1 MVKYILKNEEKFVV
15 TDELYEALQK
25 NGNKFLLEDITLS
38 DDEIKEYK
46 RDLYDYAWGKLKER
60 AGYDVNTLNELID
73 MEEPQAIQYE
83 INKMVTPNLFK
94 SNNQQE
100 VYKTLYKQAS
110 RLADASMN
118 RLNDKR
124 KAAEEEQQIKNSQQN
139 LFKDE
144 DNLNTSDENIENVD
158 NKEFDKDS
166 DIENDKR
173 LVFVKQALS
182 NNKIPLTNE
191 QFQDIVGRDNIENLI
206 KAYNELYYC
215 GASLAE
221 SKAKLNEL
229 KNKYGDNLE
238 EYVKNKNNLTQDLF
252 DNVTKKWFN
261 NVYEIIEEKKPN
273 QVKLLNQLVGTTRKE
288 DEDYDLQQEFA
299 LKGKAANDIIKR
311 IKDIMRNV
319 GKVNYVNYIF
329 TDVPNLSTV
338 KKYYLSELQTSASF
352 GEDREIELKK
362 IDEIREA
369 DNELF
374 KQISKRLLVHGDI
387 NEYIKVIR
395 YDDVLDG
402 IFTVTRTERA
412 TTMGQQRTILTF
424 TDNSTREVMFIL
436 VIEPTF
442 GALKQFFKGIDTSG
456 LKNAYNN
463 LDKKL

>member
-94 SNNQQE
+94 SNNQRE

-144 DNLNTSDENIENVD
+144 DNLNTSDENI
-158 NKEFDKDS
+158 KDINDDRFEEGS

-182 NNKIPLTNE
+182 NNKIPLTDE

-206 KAYNELYYC
+206 KAYNGLYYC
-215 GASLAE
+215 GTSLSE
-221 SKAKLNEL
+221 SKAKRNEL
-229 KNKYGDNLE
+229 KNKYGDNVE
-238 EYVKNKNNLTQDLF
+238 EYLKAIDEMTQDLF

-261 NVYEIIEEKKPN
+261 NVYEIIKEKKPN
-273 QVKLLNQLVGTTRKE
+273 QVKLLNQLVSNTRKE

-299 LKGKAANDIIKR
+299 LKGKAANKIIQR
-311 IKDIMRNV
+311 IKDIMKNV
-319 GKVNYVNYIF
+319 GKVNYISYVF
-329 TDVPNLSTV
+329 TNVPNLSSV
-338 KKYYLSELQTSASF
+338 KKYYLSELQTNASF
-352 GEDREIELKK
+352 SEDRETELKK
-362 IDEIREA
+362 IAEIRKA
-369 DNELF
+369 DNNLF
-374 KQISKRLLVHGDI
+374 QQISKRLLVHGDI

-402 IFTVTRTERA
+402 VFTVTRTERA
-412 TTMGQQRTILTF
+412 TTLGQQRTILTF
-424 TDNSTREVMFIL
+424 TENSTREVVFIL

-442 GALKQFFKGIDTSG
+442 GALKQLFKGLNTSG
-456 LKNAYNN
+456 ISNSIDKLN
-463 LDKKL
+463 KKL

>member
-94 SNNQQE
+94 SNNQRK

-144 DNLNTSDENIENVD
+144 DNLNTSDENI
-158 NKEFDKDS
+158 KDINDDRFEEGS

-182 NNKIPLTNE
+182 NNKIPLTDE

-206 KAYNELYYC
+206 KAYNGLYYC
-215 GASLAE
+215 GTSLSE
-221 SKAKLNEL
+221 SKANRNEL
-229 KNKYGDNLE
+229 KNKYGDNVE
-238 EYVKNKNNLTQDLF
+238 EYLKAIDEMTQDLF

-261 NVYEIIEEKKPN
+261 NVCEIIKEKKPN
-273 QVKLLNQLVGTTRKE
+273 QVKLFNQLVSNTRKE

-299 LKGKAANDIIKR
+299 LKGKAANKIIQR
-311 IKDIMRNV
+311 IKDIMKNV
-319 GKVNYVNYIF
+319 GKVNYISYVF
-329 TDVPNLSTV
+329 TNVPNLSSV
-338 KKYYLSELQTSASF
+338 KKYYLSELQTNASF
-352 GEDREIELKK
+352 SEDREAELKK
-362 IDEIREA
+362 IAEIRKA
-369 DNELF
+369 DNNLF
-374 KQISKRLLVHGDI
+374 QQISKRLLVHGDI

-402 IFTVTRTERA
+402 VFTVTRTER
-412 TTMGQQRTILTF
+412 TTTLGQQRTILTF
-424 TDNSTREVMFIL
+424 TENSTREVVFIL

-442 GALKQFFKGIDTSG
+442 GALKQLFKGLNTSG
-456 LKNAYNN
+456 ISNSIDKLN
-463 LDKKL
+463 KKL

>member
-94 SNNQQE
+94 SNNQRE

-173 LVFVKQALS
+173 LVFVKQVLS

-252 DNVTKKWFN
+252 YNVTKKWFN

-299 LKGKAANDIIKR
+299 LKGEAANDIIKR